1 MVFMTARLV
10 RLAALLAG
18 VALAGSAAGCAGTGM
33 ASGGAQAGRPSVLAA
48 FYPLVFVAEQIG
60 GPEVRVTN
68 LTTPGVEPHDL
79 ELTPRQ
85 VGAIA
90 DADLVIYLK
99 GFQPAVDEAVEQNAG
114 RALEVAGV
122 VPLTST
128 PGSGTDRDPHFWLD
142 PSKLAQLIDPVS
154 EQLAAV
160 DPGHAHTFAERA
172 TTLHT
177 ELAELDADYR
187 SGLASCARIEIVTAH
202 AAFGYL
208 AERYRLEQIPIAGV
222 SPDQEPAP
230 DRIRQIQQLVQ
241 ERGITTIFFERLLSA
256 DLAETIAGDTGATAA
271 LLDPLEGITDP
282 ATNDYLT
289 VMRANLAALR
299 KALSCT

>member
-1 MVFMTARLV
+1 MVFMTTRLARF
-10 RLAALLAG
+10 AALLAG
-18 VALAGSAAGCAGTGM
+18 IALVGSVTGCAG
-33 ASGGAQAGRPSVLAA
+33 SGLVSGEAGKPSVLAA

-60 GPEVRVTN
+60 GPEVSVTN

-85 VGAIA
+85 VAAIA
-90 DADLVIYLK
+90 DADLVIYLR

-114 RALEVAGV
+114 RTLEVGSV
-122 VPLTST
+122 VPLTSA

-142 PSKLAQLIDPVS
+142 PTKLAQLIDPVT
-154 EQLAAV
+154 EQLGAV
-160 DPGHAHTFAERA
+160 DPAHVHTFTERA
-172 TTLHT
+172 NALRTK
-177 ELAELDADYR
+177 LAELDADYR
-187 SGLASCARIEIVTAH
+187 SGLASCARTQIVTAH

-208 AERYRLEQIPIAGV
+208 TERYRLEQVPIAGV
-222 SPDQEPAP
+222 SADQEPAP

-241 ERGITTIFFERLLSA
+241 ERGITTIFFERLLNA
-256 DLAETIAGDTGATAA
+256 DLAETIARDTGATTA

-282 ATNDYLT
+282 ATNDYFT

>member
-1 MVFMTARLV
+1 MVFMTTSLT
-10 RLAALLAG
+10 RLATLLG
-18 VALAGSAAGCAGTGM
+18 GIALAGSVSGCAATGP
-33 ASGGAQAGRPSVLAA
+33 ASDDGKPRVVAA

-60 GPEVRVTN
+60 GPDVNVTN

-79 ELTPRQ
+79 ELAPRQ
-85 VGAIA
+85 VTAIA
-90 DADLVIYLK
+90 EADLVIYLK

-114 RALEVAGV
+114 RTLEVSSV

-128 PGSGTDRDPHFWLD
+128 PGSDTNRDPHFWLD
-142 PSKLAQLIDPVS
+142 PTKLALLVDPVS
-154 EQLAAV
+154 DQLAEV
-160 DPGHAHTFAERA
+160 DPAHAQTYADRA
-172 TTLHT
+172 KALQIK
-177 ELAELDADYR
+177 LAPLDADYR
-187 SGLASCARIEIVTAH
+187 SGLASCARTEIVTAH

-230 DRIRQIQQLVQ
+230 ERIRQIQQLVQ
-241 ERGITTIFFERLLSA
+241 QRGITTIFFERLLSA
-256 DLAETIAGDTGATAA
+256 DLAETIARDTGARTA

-282 ATNDYLT
+282 ATNDYFT